1 LESAPGASIYRVK
14 VTNADSGGAIDNYLA
29 GNLLFDFALNGH
41 HFTMQLLDGQQ
52 GTKGFMG
59 ELGVGGVGQY
69 TIIANPHGFAIFD
82 APRDTTHHQF
92 RTISLFAMAPYIPG
106 TEVPPTEHFV
116 DAYAVIVIGPNQI
129 GGSPSWNDPYMGAT
143 VMCLDGAP
151 FTSYGFNAS
160 ARLLAY
166 RSPGPPLLTP
176 KNVPITIGC
185 YVMFGSSMTS
195 NGWIVGKLW
204 DCALVSDFVDTGA
217 IINDRKFLVLGGS
230 DGSGGLTQCT
240 LLMACGEEFADE
252 PLVPLPP
259 PPPPVGTAKAG
270 TVNLFGDGV
279 TWLSGDLFTTDME
292 GHSITIG
299 GESYVV
305 LAFIDS
311 THLTLT
317 QAKTIASGAAYSAP

>member
-1 LESAPGASIYRVK
+1 V
-14 VTNADSGGAIDNYLA
+14 
-29 GNLLFDFALNGH
+29 
-41 HFTMQLLDGQQ
+41 
-52 GTKGFMG
+52 
-59 ELGVGGVGQY
+59 
-69 TIIANPHGFAIFD
+69 
-82 APRDTTHHQF
+82 
-92 RTISLFAMAPYIPG
+92 
-106 TEVPPTEHFV
+106 
-116 DAYAVIVIGPNQI
+116 
-129 GGSPSWNDPYMGAT
+129 
-143 VMCLDGAP
+143 
-151 FTSYGFNAS
+151 
-160 ARLLAY
+160 AY

-259 PPPPVGTAKAG
+259 PPPPVGTAKTG

-279 TWLSGDLFTTDME
+279 TWLTGDLFTAYME

-299 GESYVV
+299 GESYLV

-317 QAKTIASGAAYSAP
+317 QAKTIASGATYSAP